1 MEKFYL
7 GADIGTNSV
16 GIACTDE
23 NYELIRAKVRTVG
36 RCDFSTKAKRRR
48 QGGISEL
55 LGGDSNA
62 VNRG

>member
-23 NYELIRAKVRTVG
+23 NYELIRAKGKDCWAVRLFDESKTAE
-36 RCDFSTKAKRRR
+36 TRRNFR
-48 QGGISEL
+48 TS
-55 LGGDSNA
+55 
-62 VNRG
+62 RR